1 METTSRPRVR
11 SSIVWLCL
19 VLAVAALLRASAF
32 PCRYDFRDGDEL
44 GYLQGGLQL
53 IEGLPPPLHYAPG
66 APEAWLGWMHAG
78 LLSCRYMLV
87 PTAEE
92 RAVAPQVRPFTAIN
106 HALFDLYR
114 DMSGMRIE
122 FIVLSMLVSLLA
134 VAAGFRLGLRWGGVG
149 GAILLGGLMSCV
161 PMLIEQSASAKPYS
175 LAWSL
180 SMIAL
185 YFAARTDRRSR
196 LVSAVVMGLAIAS
209 RIEMLILLPLA
220 CLLLST
226 SRASFAGHLRM
237 TGRYLAIAVVTAQ
250 LAAPWLLTN
259 LVGNLRAIVTVRFGP
274 AVGPEINWRQMLWTV
289 AWGQGLLVVTALV
302 VVAGAIVLVLRR
314 RGEPVVGRT
323 SSASCGAGDTPSG
336 AAGWLIIAF
345 SCLVFVTVVQNTGH
359 GLRHHGPAIL
369 ALLVIAPL
377 ALSPLTR
384 GWPRAVWYV
393 VGLAIALPLCQSLRW
408 IWAYR
413 HSARPEDAT
422 AWIES
427 RVPAGAVVYTS
438 STFHDLLPTPQSA
451 DDDWNEVTG
460 SDAAVRKFKSGLAR
474 FGLRDT
480 AMPRAL
486 SEQLMMAERGGPR
499 RSYILGSRSALAG
512 PRYLVRRFRNSAVFG
527 LQDPVPEFA
536 RTGGVLVWR
545 GAGPTPKLSDPFVTW
560 TNAYGEGTYIY
571 VSSDLRARLA
581 SSPPK

>member
-1 METTSRPRVR
+1 MARNPLPRVR
-11 SSIVWLCL
+11 TSSVCFCL
-19 VLAVAALLRASAF
+19 VLIVAALLRVSAF

-66 APEAWLGWMHAG
+66 APEAWLGWLHAG
-78 LLSCRYMLV
+78 LLSCRYMVV

-92 RAVAPQVRPFTAIN
+92 REAVLQVRPFTAIN

-122 FIVLSMLVSLLA
+122 FIVLSMVVSLLA
-134 VAAGFRLGLRWGGVG
+134 VAAGFCLGLRWAGLG
-149 GAILLGGLMSCV
+149 GAILLGGLMAFV
-161 PMLIEQSASAKPYS
+161 PMLIEHSALAKPYS

-196 LVSAVVMGLAIAS
+196 LVSAVIMGLAIAS
-209 RIEMLILLPLA
+209 RIEMVSLLPLA
-220 CLLLST
+220 CILLWT
-226 SRASFAGHLRM
+226 SRTSFAGYLRT
-237 TGRYLAIAVVTAQ
+237 TGGYLAAAIVTAQ

-259 LVGNLRAIVTVRFGP
+259 LVGNLRAIVTVRFGRP
-274 AVGPEINWRQMLWTV
+274 TGPEITWREILWMV
-289 AWGQGLLVVTALV
+289 AWGQGIG
-302 VVAGAIVLVLRR
+302 VVAVMVLVAATVVLVRR
-314 RGEPVVGRT
+314 RAAEGAEGRT
-323 SSASCGAGDTPSG
+323 SSAACGTGDTPNG
-336 AAGWLIIAF
+336 AGWWVIIAY
-345 SCLVFVTVVQNTGH
+345 SCLMFATVFQNTGY
-359 GLRHHGPAIL
+359 GLRHHGPAIM
-369 ALLVIAPL
+369 ALLVAAPL
-377 ALSPLTR
+377 TLSPLTR
-384 GWPRAVWYV
+384 IWPRAVWYV
-393 VGLAIALPLCQSLRW
+393 VGLAVALPLCQSSRW

-427 RVPAGAVVYTS
+427 HVPAGTVVYTS

-451 DDDWNEVTG
+451 DADWNEVAG
-460 SDAAVRKFKSGLAR
+460 GDAAARKFKSGLAR
-474 FGLRDT
+474 FGLKAT

-486 SEQLMMAERGGPR
+486 SEQLMMTERGAPR

-512 PRYLVRRFRNSAVFG
+512 PRYVVRRFFNSAVFG
-527 LQDPVPEFA
+527 LQDPLPEFA

-545 GAGPTPKLSDPFVTW
+545 GAGPARELPDPFETW
-560 TNAYGEGTYIY
+560 TDASGEGTYIY
-571 VSSDLRARLA
+571 VSSDLRARLGKL
-581 SSPPK
+581 SPK